1 MNIKKEVDKIEKI
14 IISGKF
20 IYKGVTYSV
29 DQRATSQNPDNSQ
42 LKGRPLLKLTGVS
55 EKDTVIV
62 WSHDCTVVED
72 INTDITSDPQPEI
85 VSTDTAPEKI
95 EYVSTDTKVKPKRN
109 KKK

>member
-1 MNIKKEVDKIEKI
+1 MNIQKEFDKIEKI
-14 IISGKF
+14 MISGKF

-29 DQRATSQNPDNSQ
+29 DQRATMQNLDNVQ
-42 LKGRPLLKLTGVS
+42 LKGRPLLRLTGVND
-55 EKDTVIV
+55 KDTVIV

-72 INTDITSDPQPEI
+72 INTDITSDPQPKT

-95 EYVSTDTKVKPKRN
+95 EYVSTDTKTKPKRN